1 MWIKKLRKD
10 EDQDYIKIKITYIND
25 ALYPGMK
32 TEDFLLVLD
41 DKRDGFP
48 AAFIISNHQDRV
60 ALEVAFKAIKKE
72 VTVNPNIIMT
82 GNTESFC
89 NERKSVFGEPKK
101 KTIVHLARGSKLEK
115 KRSANYT
122 VSTLLIWNHSDRVS
136 SISILKRHR
145 VRSSMAA
152 DTEKDAQTANFTPR
166 KKPHITSSWLG
177 LSARFGE

>member
-115 KRSANYT
+115 KRSFYSSNLEPLR
-122 VSTLLIWNHSDRVS
+122 SSF